1 MEKRGV
7 ETYIVITETFL
18 PLVRAQAK
26 ARKADPKL
34 LIVKHP
40 VGGLNESE
48 LAERIGVASTELKEA
63 VGA

>member
-1 MEKRGV
+1 MEELGV

-26 ARKADPKL
+26 ARKADPRL

-40 VGGLNESE
+40 VGGLNAEE
-48 LAERIGVASTELKEA
+48 LRERIDAAFGELKRA
-63 VGA
+63 ISV

>member
-1 MEKRGV
+1 M
-7 ETYIVITETFL
+7 
-18 PLVRAQAK
+18 RAQAK

-40 VGGLNESE
+40 VGGLNAEE
-48 LAERIGVASTELKEA
+48 LAERIDTASAELKDA

>member
-1 MEKRGV
+1 M
-7 ETYIVITETFL
+7 TETFL

-40 VGGLNESE
+40 VGGLNEDE
-48 LAERIGVASTELKEA
+48 LREHIQTAFGALRLAVAA
-63 VGA
+63 